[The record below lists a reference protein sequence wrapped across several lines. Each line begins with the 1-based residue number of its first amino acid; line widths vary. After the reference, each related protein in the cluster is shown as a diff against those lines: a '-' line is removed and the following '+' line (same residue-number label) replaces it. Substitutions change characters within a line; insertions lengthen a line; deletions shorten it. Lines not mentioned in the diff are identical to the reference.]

1 MNNTNDEAKGGSAFL
16 SWGLEQLRSWHRVL
30 TPKVE
35 ARAESNPPP
44 EASGGGAELQGGA
57 SLVLVPTV
65 ECIVLLLMCLY
76 LLWGY
81 ADKKRTS
88 VCIRLVALVG
98 WFLSFALVV
107 FLPLDIYMA

>member
-1 MNNTNDEAKGGSAFL
+1 MNNTNDEVKGGSAFL
-16 SWGLEQLRSWHRVL
+16 SWGLEQLRSWHRML

-88 VCIRLVALVG
+88 VCIRLLALVG